1 MPNSVFYI
9 ENSRLDRGL
18 INIAAA
24 GAIYHKE
31 ITRAMKVAQTS
42 NPESF
47 VPPEWFKAP
56 GVMISL
62 TILLVKNSLMELV
75 NSYTI

>member
-47 VPPEWFKAP
+47 VPPEWFKAS
-56 GVMISL
+56 GVMIFVTNIFFRNFKIQLSNK
-62 TILLVKNSLMELV
+62 VSF
-75 NSYTI
+75 